1 MDPMNSKNKY
11 FLEAKAGK
19 IFGQIDKNSNQL
31 IDRD

>member
-1 MDPMNSKNKY
+1 MDPHEFKNKD